1 MSEQEMITISCP
13 DCGETIQ
20 APAGLDHFFCLHCG
34 RRVELRELMPEE
46 PRELDSEAQTR
57 AKLAEALAG
66 MLPAL
71 TDYAGCI
78 RHLTRTEFFSYYDQY
93 EQTNLPAFRL
103 LDDAAQHCPQPDA
116 LAKEAAVALLDQA
129 EGWMAR
135 QKGRKE
141 IHLVDLRMTMC
152 LLLTVMVD
160 KNQLAIASTFNNA
173 LRDEWLR
180 RYPKQTFQLTNYD
193 TIVGGFKRR
202 LLCFITTAACEFAG
216 KDDDCPELTA
226 FRVFRDGYL
235 AGAPGG
241 QAQIEEYYNIAP
253 GIVTAIALRG
263 EAQSVY
269 PRLWKD
275 YLLPCYE
282 DLLRG
287 DNASCRARYTDMV
300 RTLSRTYGLS

>member
-1 MSEQEMITISCP
+1 
-13 DCGETIQ
+13 
-20 APAGLDHFFCLHCG
+20 
-34 RRVELRELMPEE
+34 
-46 PRELDSEAQTR
+46 
-57 AKLAEALAG
+57 
-66 MLPAL
+66 
-71 TDYAGCI
+71 
-78 RHLTRTEFFSYYDQY
+78 
-93 EQTNLPAFRL
+93 
-103 LDDAAQHCPQPDA
+103 
-116 LAKEAAVALLDQA
+116 
-129 EGWMAR
+129 MAR

-152 LLLTVMVD
+152 LLLTIMVD
-160 KNQLAIASTFNNA
+160 KNQLTIASTFNNA

-216 KDDDCPELTA
+216 K
-226 FRVFRDGYL
+226 

-263 EAQSVY
+263 EAQIVY

-287 DNASCRARYTDMV
+287 DNAGCRARYTDMV